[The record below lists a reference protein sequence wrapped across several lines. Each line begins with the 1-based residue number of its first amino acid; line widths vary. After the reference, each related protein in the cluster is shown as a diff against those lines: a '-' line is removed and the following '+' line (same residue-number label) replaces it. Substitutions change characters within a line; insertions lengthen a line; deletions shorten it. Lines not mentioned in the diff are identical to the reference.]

1 MLGYRTTEAA
11 WYVQDDI
18 KLRSN
23 FNLRL
28 GLRHEMTNG
37 WNEVAGRCTNYFYDA
52 NFVIETNPR
61 IGRSCL
67 DQNHAK
73 LLLQPRVG
81 LAWDPTG
88 KGNWSV
94 RAAFG
99 IHNDLMDNLG
109 IRAQPNPPFA
119 ARESLPVANGFL
131 PLLPLKKNVAL
142 PPTCGPGIPSPCSI
156 YQPAGFD
163 RQLIDPIQHK

>member
-1 MLGYRTTEAA
+1 MRLWLGYRTTEAA

-81 LAWDPTG
+81 LAWDP
-88 KGNWSV
+88 
-94 RAAFG
+94 
-99 IHNDLMDNLG
+99 
-109 IRAQPNPPFA
+109 
-119 ARESLPVANGFL
+119 
-131 PLLPLKKNVAL
+131 
-142 PPTCGPGIPSPCSI
+142 
-156 YQPAGFD
+156 D
-163 RQLIDPIQHK
+163 RQGKLVGAGRLWNPQRSHG

>member
-1 MLGYRTTEAA
+1 
-11 WYVQDDI
+11 
-18 KLRSN
+18 
-23 FNLRL
+23 
-28 GLRHEMTNG
+28 
-37 WNEVAGRCTNYFYDA
+37 YFYYS

-88 KGNWSV
+88 KGTWSV

-119 ARESLPVANGFL
+119 AREALPVANGFL
-131 PLLPLKKNVAL
+131 PLLPLKKNALL
-142 PPTCGPGIPSPCSI
+142 PPTCGPVIPSPCSI

-163 RQLIDPIQHK
+163 PNSFTPHHPDLGPYGGTPACQTS